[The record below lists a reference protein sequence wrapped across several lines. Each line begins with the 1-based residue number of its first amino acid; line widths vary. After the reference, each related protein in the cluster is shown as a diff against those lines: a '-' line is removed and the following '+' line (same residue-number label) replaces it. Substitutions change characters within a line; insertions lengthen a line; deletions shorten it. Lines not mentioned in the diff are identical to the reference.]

1 MHKYNYNST
10 NFQKIANNLIIQL
23 AFYSISNSNVYI
35 QILPLNC
42 IYWSIEKKKKKK
54 GTSKLKATFVHFF
67 VLTYFLKRETKS
79 IFKWISY
86 FFIQIKLLIYLSL
99 VVRVSP
105 FVKNLPKTH
114 TNSSNEEYHQTK
126 NRLYNSQLTILW
138 IKHIIKIT
146 YIIHH

>member
-35 QILPLNC
+35 QVLPLNC
-42 IYWSIEKKKKKK
+42 IYWSIEKKKKKGAQLNWK
-54 GTSKLKATFVHFF
+54 PHLCIFF